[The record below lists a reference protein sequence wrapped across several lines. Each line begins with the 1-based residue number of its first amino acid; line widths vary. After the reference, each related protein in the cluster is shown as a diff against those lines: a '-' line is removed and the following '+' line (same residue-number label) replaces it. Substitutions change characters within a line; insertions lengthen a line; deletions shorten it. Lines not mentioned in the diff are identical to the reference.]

1 MFAPIYCCYHHN
13 YYCASHYQDTQVCE
27 EVVTTAYNS
36 WRKTT
41 ALDRSRVMKRL
52 AALMAEN
59 LNDLAA
65 IVTLEAGKPLAEARG
80 EIQAGA

>member
-1 MFAPIYCCYHHN
+1 
-13 YYCASHYQDTQVCE
+13 VCE

-59 LNDLAA
+59 LDDLAA